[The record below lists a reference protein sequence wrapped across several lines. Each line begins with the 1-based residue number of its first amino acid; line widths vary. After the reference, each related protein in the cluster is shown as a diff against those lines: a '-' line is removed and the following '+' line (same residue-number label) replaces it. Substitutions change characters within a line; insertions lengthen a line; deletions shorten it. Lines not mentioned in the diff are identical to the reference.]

1 MNKSCCLLKC
11 FIELYF
17 LSWLFI
23 KISFLSLC
31 RLFSVMHEHCM
42 QYYKKRKWFW
52 DLLLL
57 EKKYFFIIVKHI
69 SLFPGTVH
77 SNTKQFALHLAPLC
91 WAKVRSGW
99 LEEWFW
105 KLNYQDLFES
115 FCSKPICCRAS
126 AGSRPYSWSIWDF
139 WSDGWMVG
147 WFHGSM
153 VICDCSGPL
162 QRCAVSGL
170 LSCHACFSL
179 RSNPP
184 FCFALMW
191 DLCRNRSLSDAYC
204 LFKRPKR

>member
-1 MNKSCCLLKC
+1 MFHWIILLVLIVFLRSLSYRFAGCFQSCMNIACSTKTKMILRPLTT
-11 FIELYF
+11 
-17 LSWLFI
+17 
-23 KISFLSLC
+23 
-31 RLFSVMHEHCM
+31 R
-42 QYYKKRKWFW
+42 
-52 DLLLL
+52 
-57 EKKYFFIIVKHI
+57 KKYFFIIVKHI

-77 SNTKQFALHLAPLC
+77 SNTQQFALHLALLF

-139 WSDGWMVG
+139 W
-147 WFHGSM
+147 FYGSM
-153 VICDCSGPL
+153 VRWFDGHLWL

-170 LSCHACFSL
+170 LSCRACFSL

-184 FCFALMW
+184 FCFALM
-191 DLCRNRSLSDAYC
+191 
-204 LFKRPKR
+204 